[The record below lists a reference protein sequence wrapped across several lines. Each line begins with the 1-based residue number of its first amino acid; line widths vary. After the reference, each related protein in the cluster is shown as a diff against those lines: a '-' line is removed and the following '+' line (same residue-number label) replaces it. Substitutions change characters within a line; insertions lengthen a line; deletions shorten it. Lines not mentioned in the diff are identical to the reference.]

1 MAIAWGSDRR
11 VFDVGE
17 APKAQPSGS
26 NRRVSKR
33 PSLAEVRPQSARLYP
48 ADGCVSVTT
57 ERDLQA
63 LEPLWRE
70 LHSEASDA
78 SPFRSWDFTVE
89 WLRHFVLGRAGDA
102 TGRFEIVLAFDAHC
116 RLIGAAAMF
125 EERSFGSDALG
136 LLLQPFGRS
145 RSFETMTDEPIVL
158 LRRGQEEKAAQAL
171 AQHIVARVATVGWDL
186 AVVPGAPQLDASGK
200 RSVAWPRPLD
210 SVQVTRPVAGIL
222 SLDLPRRW
230 EAFTAGLSKSMRDN
244 IAYYPRR
251 LTREMGKWTIRTARS
266 PSEIALATEHLIDL
280 HNCRS
285 RATTGVAHRSHIA
298 SARQASFLRSW
309 FARAAIRREISII
322 SVEVGGEVAAAQ
334 AFVEMPGC
342 IAVYYSGFDE
352 RYHRYSPLTI
362 ITAHL
367 IRSAIERGVRRLE
380 FPPGPTAWKSRWG
393 ATGAA
398 INDEVSI
405 YATRLPALL
414 RGVSR
419 RLRLQWQFS
428 MARLAPA

>member
-1 MAIAWGSDRR
+1 M
-11 VFDVGE
+11 
-17 APKAQPSGS
+17 
-26 NRRVSKR
+26 
-33 PSLAEVRPQSARLYP
+33 
-48 ADGCVSVTT
+48 TT
-57 ERDLQA
+57 ERELQA

-70 LHSEASDA
+70 LHAEARDA

-102 TGRFEIVLAFDAHC
+102 TGRFEIVFAFDAHR

-125 EERSFGSDALG
+125 EERSHGSNALG
-136 LLLQPFGRS
+136 LILQPFGRS

-171 AQHIVARVATVGWDL
+171 AQHVVARVVAVGWDL
-186 AVVPGAPQLDASGK
+186 AVVPGGPQLGASPK

-210 SVQVTRPVAGIL
+210 SVQVTRPVAGVL
-222 SLDLPRRW
+222 ALELPQRW

-251 LTREMGKWTIRTARS
+251 LTREIGEWTLRTART
-266 PSEIALATEHLIDL
+266 PPEIALAIEHLIDL
-280 HNCRS
+280 HNSRS
-285 RATTGVAHRSHIA
+285 RAATGVAHRSHIA
-298 SARQASFLRSW
+298 NAREASFVRSW
-309 FARAAIRREISII
+309 FARSAIRGEISIV
-322 SVEVGGEVAAAQ
+322 SVEVGGEIIAAQ
-334 AFVEMPGC
+334 AFIEMPGC
-342 IAVYYSGFDE
+342 VAVYYSGFDE

-393 ATGAA
+393 ANGASMY
-398 INDEVSI
+398 DEVSI
-405 YATRLPALL
+405 YATRLPALI

-419 RLRLQWQFS
+419 RLRLQWRFS
-428 MARLAPA
+428 MSRLAPA